1 MNTTDRP
8 SAAPGSVP
16 ERSTAAA
23 PWRVR
28 LAVVAAT
35 ALVVGLVALVAAW
48 ARPDDPWAAALVFGA
63 CALGPV
69 AGLAWLVLAHPHVH
83 RPNPHDDEGVEAR
96 WAEQAASGTCTDLLV
111 AAGLAL
117 TVVSVVDAD
126 LPAQPVLVALVVLG
140 LADLTLRQVLLSRRG
155 S

>member
-8 SAAPGSVP
+8 SASEQVSATV
-16 ERSTAAA
+16 

-28 LAVVAAT
+28 LAVAGAT
-35 ALVVGLVALVAAW
+35 FLVVGLVALVAAW
-48 ARPDDPWAAALVFGA
+48 ARPGDPWAAALVFGA
-63 CALGPV
+63 CAVGPV

-83 RPNPHDDEGVEAR
+83 RPNPHDDESVEAR
-96 WAEQAASGTCTDLLV
+96 WAEQAASGTCIDLLV

-140 LADLTLRQVLLSRRG
+140 LADLTLRHVLVSRRE

>member
-1 MNTTDRP
+1 VNTTDRP
-8 SAAPGSVP
+8 SASEQVSATV
-16 ERSTAAA
+16 

-28 LAVVAAT
+28 LAVAGAT
-35 ALVVGLVALVAAW
+35 FLVVGLVALVAAW
-48 ARPDDPWAAALVFGA
+48 ARPGDPWAAALVFGA
-63 CALGPV
+63 CAVGPV

-96 WAEQAASGTCTDLLV
+96 WAEQAASGTCIDLLV

-140 LADLTLRQVLLSRRG
+140 LADLTLRHVLVSRRE